1 MTTAPNRT
9 AMSNLP
15 PKHALCIL
23 HVEDSPPDR
32 ELVQELFRAEG
43 LACQFQAVDTRVAF
57 EAALAQGEFDVIL
70 SDYSLPGFDGMTAL
84 ALAQQRRP
92 EVPFIFISGVM
103 GEERAIESLKNGATD
118 YVLKQRIERLVP
130 SVRRALREVVERE
143 QLRQT
148 ETRLRQSEEQL
159 RQITE
164 NVSDWI
170 LVFDAEGRCTYA
182 NPACMKACD
191 APHSGPCPDFW
202 SHLEG
207 DEAARVREEFTQAV
221 RTGAV
226 RRVEFRLRAGA
237 TLRSIESQINLACDD
252 KGARTGVILVCRDIT
267 ERRHAEEQ
275 LRAQAAVLDKATDAI
290 IVCGPEE
297 EIIYWN
303 LSAERLYGWTAAEA
317 RGCNLHAF
325 LHPAPPPQLGEARH
339 AVRQRGEWQ
348 GELRQSGKDGG
359 AIVVQSRWTLF
370 RDDAG
375 RPQSLLVVNTDAR
388 NVQLN
393 EAQFLRAQQ
402 TASLATLADVMAREL
417 RAAVEPVLL
426 VSQLLRVRTQDAPH
440 WPDAPDAQPR
450 RLADVMQQLGA
461 LVRPA
466 QADRMELAVSA
477 LVNEVGRQLRQ
488 SVAPGVEVNL
498 SVPEDLWGVAGDP
511 EALRQAVMNLCVNAR
526 EAMSGGGRIEVIA
539 ENLPLKDGDLRLRH
553 GGRPGLHVVITVAD
567 TGCGIPPQNL
577 ERVFTPFFT
586 TKDHGQ
592 SVGVGLTAV
601 QAIARAH
608 GGFVTVDSEVGRG
621 SRFRLY
627 LPATSGTPAPDKP
640 QPRRSFPRGNGEC
653 VLLVDDEAGFREITQ
668 VTLEKYGYRVITAA
682 DGSEGMT
689 LYMRHRQEIQLVL
702 TDIVMPVMD
711 GAALIRS
718 LHKMGAQVRFL
729 AVSGLVERE
738 KVMVATAAPGVQV
751 EFLAKPFATEKLLTL
766 VREVLQ
772 RPLPAS
778 APGAA

>member
-1 MTTAPNRT
+1 
-9 AMSNLP
+9 
-15 PKHALCIL
+15 
-23 HVEDSPPDR
+23 
-32 ELVQELFRAEG
+32 
-43 LACQFQAVDTRVAF
+43 
-57 EAALAQGEFDVIL
+57 
-70 SDYSLPGFDGMTAL
+70 
-84 ALAQQRRP
+84 
-92 EVPFIFISGVM
+92 
-103 GEERAIESLKNGATD
+103 
-118 YVLKQRIERLVP
+118 
-130 SVRRALREVVERE
+130 
-143 QLRQT
+143 
-148 ETRLRQSEEQL
+148 
-159 RQITE
+159 
-164 NVSDWI
+164 
-170 LVFDAEGRCTYA
+170 
-182 NPACMKACD
+182 
-191 APHSGPCPDFW
+191 
-202 SHLEG
+202 
-207 DEAARVREEFTQAV
+207 
-221 RTGAV
+221 
-226 RRVEFRLRAGA
+226 
-237 TLRSIESQINLACDD
+237 
-252 KGARTGVILVCRDIT
+252 
-267 ERRHAEEQ
+267 
-275 LRAQAAVLDKATDAI
+275 
-290 IVCGPEE
+290 
-297 EIIYWN
+297 
-303 LSAERLYGWTAAEA
+303 
-317 RGCNLHAF
+317 
-325 LHPAPPPQLGEARH
+325 
-339 AVRQRGEWQ
+339 
-348 GELRQSGKDGG
+348 
-359 AIVVQSRWTLF
+359 
-370 RDDAG
+370 
-375 RPQSLLVVNTDAR
+375 
-388 NVQLN
+388 
-393 EAQFLRAQQ
+393 
-402 TASLATLADVMAREL
+402 
-417 RAAVEPVLL
+417 
-426 VSQLLRVRTQDAPH
+426 
-440 WPDAPDAQPR
+440 
-450 RLADVMQQLGA
+450 
-461 LVRPA
+461 
-466 QADRMELAVSA
+466 
-477 LVNEVGRQLRQ
+477 VGRQLRQ

-627 LPATSGTPAPDKP
+627 LPATAATPAPDKP

-653 VLLVDDEAGFREITQ
+653 ILLVDDEAGFREITQ

>member
-1 MTTAPNRT
+1 
-9 AMSNLP
+9 MSTVSPKP
-15 PKHALCIL
+15 PLCIL
-23 HVEDSPPDR
+23 HLEDSPTDR
-32 ELVQELFRAEG
+32 ELVQELFRADG
-43 LACQFQAVDTRVAF
+43 LACQFKTVETRAAF
-57 EAALAQGEFDVIL
+57 EATLEQGGFDVVL

-92 EVPFIFISGVM
+92 QVPFIFISGVM

-118 YVLKQRIERLVP
+118 YVLKQRIERLIP

-143 QLRQT
+143 QLRET

-182 NPACMKACD
+182 NPACLAACD
-191 APHSGPCPDFW
+191 VPPGGPCPDFW
-202 SHLEG
+202 SHLNG
-207 DEAARVREEFTQAV
+207 DDVARVREEFAQAI
-221 RTGAV
+221 RTGLV
-226 RRVEFRLRAGA
+226 RRVEFRLRTGA
-237 TLRSIESQINLACDD
+237 THRSIESQINLVCDD

-267 ERRHAEEQ
+267 ERRQAEEQ

-290 IVCGPEE
+290 IICGAEE
-297 EIIYWN
+297 EILYWN
-303 LSAERLYGWTAAEA
+303 KSAERLYGWSAIEA
-317 RGCNLHAF
+317 HGRSLHTL

-339 AVRQRGEWQ
+339 AVKQRGEWQ
-348 GELRQSGKDGG
+348 GELRQSAKDGG
-359 AIVVQSRWTLF
+359 AVVVQSRWTLF

-388 NVQLN
+388 NLQLN

-402 TASLATLADVMAREL
+402 AASLAALADVMAREL

-426 VSQLLRVRTQDAPH
+426 ASQLLRVRTQADIPR
-440 WPDAPDAQPR
+440 WPDSPDAQPR
-450 RLADVMQQLGA
+450 RIADLMQQMEALG
-461 LVRPA
+461 RPA
-466 QADRMELAVSA
+466 RAERMEVAVSSI
-477 LVNEVGRQLRQ
+477 LEEVGRQLRQ
-488 SVAPGVEVNL
+488 AVAPGVAVST
-498 SVPEDLWGVAGDP
+498 SVPEDLWAVAGDP
-511 EALRQAVMNLCVNAR
+511 ESLRQAVMNLCVNAR
-526 EAMSGGGRIEVIA
+526 EAMPEGGRIELVA
-539 ENLPLKDGDLRLRH
+539 ENLPLKDADPRLRG

-567 TGCGIPPQNL
+567 TGCGIPPQDL
-577 ERVFTPFFT
+577 ERIFTPFFT
-586 TKDHGQ
+586 TKNHGQ

-608 GGFVTVDSEVGRG
+608 GGFVTVDSEAQRG
-621 SRFRLY
+621 SRFRIH
-627 LPATSGTPAPDKP
+627 LPASTGTPSSDKP

-668 VTLEKYGYRVITAA
+668 VTLEKYGYRVVTAC

-751 EFLAKPFATEKLLTL
+751 DFLAKPFATEKLLTL

-778 APGAA
+778 P

>member
-1 MTTAPNRT
+1 MHRT
-9 AMSNLP
+9 A
-15 PKHALCIL
+15 
-23 HVEDSPPDR
+23 
-32 ELVQELFRAEG
+32 G
-43 LACQFQAVDTRVAF
+43 LALTFGATSKATRPRAC
-57 EAALAQGEFDVIL
+57 AR
-70 SDYSLPGFDGMTAL
+70 SS
-84 ALAQQRRP
+84 RRP
-92 EVPFIFISGVM
+92 SA
-103 GEERAIESLKNGATD
+103 RA
-118 YVLKQRIERLVP
+118 
-130 SVRRALREVVERE
+130 
-143 QLRQT
+143 
-148 ETRLRQSEEQL
+148 
-159 RQITE
+159 
-164 NVSDWI
+164 
-170 LVFDAEGRCTYA
+170 RCGGSSS
-182 NPACMKACD
+182 AC
-191 APHSGPCPDFW
+191 
-202 SHLEG
+202 
-207 DEAARVREEFTQAV
+207 AR
-221 RTGAV
+221 
-226 RRVEFRLRAGA
+226 
-237 TLRSIESQINLACDD
+237 INLACDD

>member
-1 MTTAPNRT
+1 
-9 AMSNLP
+9 MSTVSPKP
-15 PKHALCIL
+15 PLCIL
-23 HVEDSPPDR
+23 HLEDSPTDR
-32 ELVQELFRAEG
+32 ELVQELFAADG
-43 LACQFQAVDTRVAF
+43 LACQFKSVETRVAF
-57 EAALAQGEFDVIL
+57 EAALERGDFDVIL

-92 EVPFIFISGVM
+92 QVPFVFISGVM

-118 YVLKQRIERLVP
+118 YVIKQRIERLIP
-130 SVRRALREVVERE
+130 SVRRALREVVERQ
-143 QLRQT
+143 QLRET

-182 NPACMKACD
+182 NPACLAACD
-191 APHSGPCPDFW
+191 TPPGGPCPDFW
-202 SHLEG
+202 SHLDG
-207 DEAARVREEFTQAV
+207 DDAARVQSEFSLAI
-221 RTGAV
+221 RTGTM
-226 RRVEFRLRAGA
+226 RRVEFRLRSGA
-237 TLRSIESQINLACDD
+237 THRSIESQINLVCDD

-267 ERRHAEEQ
+267 ERQQAEEQ

-290 IVCGPEE
+290 IVCGAEE

-303 LSAERLYGWTAAEA
+303 KSAERLYGWSASEA
-317 RGCNLHAF
+317 HGRSLHAL

-339 AVRQRGEWQ
+339 AVKQRGEWH

-359 AIVVQSRWTLF
+359 AVVVHSRWTLF

-375 RPQSLLVVNTDAR
+375 RAQSLLVVNTDAR
-388 NVQLN
+388 NLQHN

-402 TASLATLADVMAREL
+402 AASLAALADVMAREL

-426 VSQLLRVRTQDAPH
+426 ASQLLRVRTHADAPR

-450 RLADVMQQLGA
+450 RMAEVMEQLEA
-461 LVRPA
+461 MARPA
-466 QADRMELAVSA
+466 HSERMEIAVGS
-477 LVNEVGRQLRQ
+477 VIEEVGRHVRQ
-488 SVAPGVEVNL
+488 AVPPGVAVTT
-498 SVPEDLWGVAGDP
+498 SVPEDLWAVVGDP

-526 EAMSGGGRIEVIA
+526 EAMPEGGRIEVVA
-539 ENLPLKDGDLRLRH
+539 ENLALKDSDLRLRN
-553 GGRPGLHVVITVAD
+553 GSRPGLHVVITVAD
-567 TGCGIPPQNL
+567 TGCGIPPQNA
-577 ERVFTPFFT
+577 ERIFTPFFT

-601 QAIARAH
+601 QAIARSH
-608 GGFVTVDSEVGRG
+608 GGFVTVDSEVQRG
-621 SRFRLY
+621 SRFRIY
-627 LPATSGTPAPDKP
+627 LPATSGNPVPERP
-640 QPRRSFPRGNGEC
+640 QPRRSYPRGNGEC

-668 VTLEKYGYRVITAA
+668 VTLEKYGYRVLTAS
-682 DGSEGMT
+682 DGSEGMS

-751 EFLAKPFATEKLLTL
+751 DFLAKPFATEKLLAA
-766 VREVLQ
+766 VREALQ
-772 RPLPAS
+772 RPLPAAS
-778 APGAA
+778 

>member
-1 MTTAPNRT
+1 
-9 AMSNLP
+9 MSQLP

-23 HVEDSPPDR
+23 HLEDSPTDR
-32 ELVQELFRAEG
+32 ELVQELFRTDG
-43 LACQFQAVDTRVAF
+43 LACQFQAVETRAAF
-57 EAALAQGEFDVIL
+57 EAAMEKGEFDVIL

-92 EVPFIFISGVM
+92 QVPFIFISGVM

-118 YVLKQRIERLVP
+118 YVLKQRIERLTP

-143 QLRQT
+143 QLRET

-182 NPACMKACD
+182 NPACLAACD
-191 APHSGPCPDFW
+191 APPGGPCPDFW
-202 SHLEG
+202 SHLDG
-207 DEAARVREEFTQAV
+207 DEAARVREEFTRAV
-221 RTGAV
+221 RTGSM
-226 RRVEFRLRAGA
+226 RRVEFRLRTGA
-237 TLRSIESQINLACDD
+237 THRSIESQINLACDD

-267 ERRHAEEQ
+267 ERRLAEEQ

-303 LSAERLYGWTAAEA
+303 KSAERLYGWSAAEA
-317 RGCNLHAF
+317 RGRSLHTL
-325 LHPAPPPQLGEARH
+325 LHPAPAPQLGEARH
-339 AVRQRGEWQ
+339 AVQQRGEWH
-348 GELRQSGKDGG
+348 GELRQSARNGG
-359 AIVVQSRWTLF
+359 AVVVQSRWTLF

-375 RPQSLLVVNTDAR
+375 RPQSLLVVNTDAE
-388 NVQLN
+388 NLQVN
-393 EAQFLRAQQ
+393 EAQFLQRQQ
-402 TASLATLADVMAREL
+402 AASLATLADAMAREL
-417 RAAVEPVLL
+417 HAAIEPMLL
-426 VSQLLRVRTQDAPH
+426 SSQLLRLRTRADSSH
-440 WPDAPDAQPR
+440 WPESPDARPGR
-450 RLADVMQQLGA
+450 VADLMQQVEVLA
-461 LVRPA
+461 RPLRSE
-466 QADRMELAVSA
+466 RMEFAVNSI
-477 LVNEVGRQLRQ
+477 VEEVGRNLRQ
-488 SVAPGVEVNL
+488 SVTPGIAITI
-498 SVPEDLWGVAGDP
+498 SAQEDLWAVAGDP
-511 EALRQAVMNLCVNAR
+511 ESLRQAVMNLCVNAR
-526 EAMSGGGRIEVIA
+526 EAISEAGRIEIVA
-539 ENLPLKDGDLRLRH
+539 ENLPLRDTDPRLRN

-567 TGCGIPPQNL
+567 TGCGIPPQDL
-577 ERVFTPFFT
+577 ERIFAPFFT
-586 TKDHGQ
+586 TKNQGQ

-608 GGFVTVDSEVGRG
+608 GGFVTVDSEVQRG
-621 SRFRLY
+621 SRFRIY
-627 LPATSGTPAPDKP
+627 LPAISSSIAPDKA

-653 VLLVDDEAGFREITQ
+653 ILLVDDEAPFREITQ
-668 VTLEKYGYRVITAA
+668 VTLEKYGYRVITAC

-689 LYMRHRQEIQLVL
+689 LYTRHRQEIQLVL

-718 LHKMGAQVRFL
+718 LHKMGAPVRFL

-738 KVMVATAAPGVQV
+738 KVMVTTAAPGVHV
-751 EFLAKPFATEKLLTL
+751 EFLAKPFSTEKLLTL

-772 RPLPAS
+772 RPLPV
-778 APGAA
+778 AP